1 MKGTLNKTYIR
12 RLLFRI
18 QIPSLKST
26 YSVLEKK
33 IKEEDK
39 LIDLGINSIDYIKF
53 VLVLESE
60 FGFEFDDEALDMN
73 NISNVRLLYQYICK
87 KLSKD

>member
-1 MKGTLNKTYIR
+1 MDTTTNVWD
-12 RLLFRI
+12 RLLHHIKLFLDL
-18 QIPSLKST
+18 SD
-26 YSVLEKK
+26 EKK
-33 IKEEDK
+33 IKEEDQ
-39 LIDLGINSIDYIKF
+39 LIDLGINSIDYIKI

-60 FGFEFDDEALDMN
+60 FGFEFDDEALDMK

>member
-1 MKGTLNKTYIR
+1 MDTTTNVWD
-12 RLLFRI
+12 RLLHH
-18 QIPSLKST
+18 
-26 YSVLEKK
+26 
-33 IKEEDK
+33 IK
-39 LIDLGINSIDYIKF
+39 LFYLGINSIDYIKI

>member
-1 MKGTLNKTYIR
+1 MCGIGSYIILSYFRLIR
-12 RLLFRI
+12 R
-18 QIPSLKST
+18 
-26 YSVLEKK
+26 KK
-33 IKEEDK
+33 IKEEDQ
-39 LIDLGINSIDYIKF
+39 LIDLGINSIDYIKI

-87 KLSKD
+87 KLNKD

>member
-1 MKGTLNKTYIR
+1 MCGIGSYIILSYFQTY
-12 RLLFRI
+12 
-18 QIPSLKST
+18 QTK
-26 YSVLEKK
+26 KK
-33 IKEEDK
+33 IKEEDQ
-39 LIDLGINSIDYIKF
+39 LIDLGINSIDYIKI

>member
-1 MKGTLNKTYIR
+1 MCGIGSYIIISYFQTY
-12 RLLFRI
+12 
-18 QIPSLKST
+18 QTK
-26 YSVLEKK
+26 KK
-33 IKEEDK
+33 IKEEDQ
-39 LIDLGINSIDYIKF
+39 LIDLGINSIDYIKI

-87 KLSKD
+87 KLNKD

>member
-1 MKGTLNKTYIR
+1 MDTTTNVWD
-12 RLLFRI
+12 RLLHHIKLFLDL
-18 QIPSLKST
+18 SD
-26 YSVLEKK
+26 E
-33 IKEEDK
+33 IKEEDQ
-39 LIDLGINSIDYIKF
+39 LIDLGINSIDYIKI

>member
-1 MKGTLNKTYIR
+1 MDTTTNVWD
-12 RLLFRI
+12 RLLHHIKLFLDL
-18 QIPSLKST
+18 SD
-26 YSVLEKK
+26 EKK
-33 IKEEDK
+33 IKEEDQ
-39 LIDLGINSIDYIKF
+39 LIDLGINSIDYIKI

-60 FGFEFDDEALDMN
+60 FGFEFHDEALDMN

>member
-1 MKGTLNKTYIR
+1 MQRYI
-12 RLLFRI
+12 
-18 QIPSLKST
+18 
-26 YSVLEKK
+26 
-33 IKEEDK
+33 
-39 LIDLGINSIDYIKF
+39 GINSIDYIKI

-87 KLSKD
+87 KLNKD

>member
-1 MKGTLNKTYIR
+1 MCGIGSYIILSYF
-12 RLLFRI
+12 RLIR
-18 QIPSLKST
+18 T
-26 YSVLEKK
+26 KK
-33 IKEEDK
+33 IKEEDQ
-39 LIDLGINSIDYIKF
+39 LIDLGINSIDYIKI

>member
-1 MKGTLNKTYIR
+1 MDTTTNVWD
-12 RLLFRI
+12 RLLHHIKLF
-18 QIPSLKST
+18 LD
-26 YSVLEKK
+26 EKK
-33 IKEEDK
+33 IKEEDQ
-39 LIDLGINSIDYIKF
+39 LIDLGINSIDYIKI

>member
-1 MKGTLNKTYIR
+1 MDTTTNVWD
-12 RLLFRI
+12 RLLHHIKLFLDL
-18 QIPSLKST
+18 SD
-26 YSVLEKK
+26 EKK
-33 IKEEDK
+33 IKEEDQ
-39 LIDLGINSIDYIKF
+39 LIDLGINSIDYIKI

-60 FGFEFDDEALDMN
+60 FGFEFDDETLDMN

>member
-1 MKGTLNKTYIR
+1 MDTTTNVWD
-12 RLLFRI
+12 RLLHHIKLFLDL
-18 QIPSLKST
+18 SD
-26 YSVLEKK
+26 EKK
-33 IKEEDK
+33 IKEEDQ
-39 LIDLGINSIDYIKF
+39 LIDLGINSIDYIKI

-73 NISNVRLLYQYICK
+73 NISTVRLLYQFICK